1 MTSTRT
7 PKQIAAAKLD
17 ELIEKLEK
25 AEGPNYR
32 LEIDI
37 FKLFN
42 PEYAEYVEGRGGLV
56 HVNDG
61 EDQRVLSNVRA
72 PNYTASLDAAV
83 ALAERVLPG
92 WRWAVTSRG
101 TAWCNTADLPTP
113 SIHLRA
119 DAATPALALC
129 LATLKAVRAHMHPRD
144 REEQNDGL

>member
-1 MTSTRT
+1 MTRT
-7 PKQIAAAKLD
+7 PKQIAADKLA
-17 ELIEKLEK
+17 ELIERLEK

-72 PNYTASLDAAV
+72 PNFTASLDAAV

-92 WRWAVTSRG
+92 WRWGVTQGKHPRRRF
-101 TAWCNTADLPTP
+101 P
-113 SIHLRA
+113 RE
-119 DAATPALALC
+119 C
-129 LATLKAVRAHMHPRD
+129 LARRATVSSLPGYVRLPQISPPRPLPCD
-144 REEQNDGL
+144 PQGRPRPHAPPRP